1 MVLVG
6 DGWCRRNPIQ
16 KTDLRQFLPEVNP
29 ATGKSHPNTFPRYM
43 RRAAEIQFG
52 SLAAHL
58 TAKSATCSRSICCR
72 ATGGRIYCAAS
83 GQFGGVYLAAGLYCA
98 ASLRQV
104 APCRGDDTP
113 AVSLSRAR
121 AAPQKPGIIPAS
133 FVTQVAV
140 GDVNSV
146 QRATRGLA
154 NCWCLD
160 GRAKAYI
167 LKRCRWC
174 CAHFSRLTPEV
185 LLTTMSGHHLGS
197 VDCWLC
203 QTIHQIFGGDPAGY
217 PRFLRV
223 EPVLGYLLLRH
234 VCCGLATSGNAGRAP
249 LRTVPWGTQWGQ
261 LEWSSAA
268 THASLRVQGRRLGL
282 LNSLSDPLPL
292 VQFRLLRRPACGV
305 LTGAAG
311 IRLLPG

>member
-113 AVSLSRAR
+113 AVSLS
-121 AAPQKPGIIPAS
+121 
-133 FVTQVAV
+133 
-140 GDVNSV
+140 
-146 QRATRGLA
+146 L
-154 NCWCLD
+154 
-160 GRAKAYI
+160 GREQHPKS
-167 LKRCRWC
+167 LV
-174 CAHFSRLTPEV
+174 S
-185 LLTTMSGHHLGS
+185 
-197 VDCWLC
+197 
-203 QTIHQIFGGDPAGY
+203 
-217 PRFLRV
+217 
-223 EPVLGYLLLRH
+223 YLL
-234 VCCGLATSGNAGRAP
+234 A
-249 LRTVPWGTQWGQ
+249 
-261 LEWSSAA
+261 
-268 THASLRVQGRRLGL
+268 
-282 LNSLSDPLPL
+282 
-292 VQFRLLRRPACGV
+292 
-305 LTGAAG
+305 
-311 IRLLPG
+311 LLPRLRLETSTLFSAQPGA

>member
-1 MVLVG
+1 M
-6 DGWCRRNPIQ
+6 
-16 KTDLRQFLPEVNP
+16 
-29 ATGKSHPNTFPRYM
+29 A
-43 RRAAEIQFG
+43 G
-52 SLAAHL
+52 SIKLLGYTAPLNCARSPLAA
-58 TAKSATCSRSICCR
+58 ASIP
-72 ATGGRIYCAAS
+72 
-83 GQFGGVYLAAGLYCA
+83 QL
-98 ASLRQV
+98 
-104 APCRGDDTP
+104 
-113 AVSLSRAR
+113 SLSFGRE
-121 AAPQKPGIIPAS
+121 QHQQSGILPAS
-133 FVTQVAV
+133 FVTQVLV

-146 QRATRGLA
+146 QRTTRGSA
-154 NCWCLD
+154 NCRCLD

-167 LKRCRWC
+167 LKRYRWY
-174 CAHFSRLTPEV
+174 CAHFWRLTPEV

-234 VCCGLATSGNAGRAP
+234 VCRGLATSGNAGRAP